1 MSQTPRY
8 CSACGERLSPGDNF
22 CAACGDSVT
31 SQTEGHSPDEADT
44 SGDASGYTKP
54 AGGHEPGDGFAA
66 TRGGSATRDRTDGTT
81 RDRTDRAT
89 RSPTGAATDD
99 DGRWL
104 RQRVADLRAR
114 GWEVTRDE
122 GDRVELVDRGVGSI
136 PAHLLI
142 FFFTSGVGN
151 LLYGWY
157 SWTWGAPERLVT
169 ADGHEE
175 VDSGGDGLGSLIAAV
190 VALGVLGIN
199 AMLFMIALLAGVP
212 SVAVSGLLFTL
223 LLLVGTVVFR
233 GDVDTT
239 SLSKFG
245 RERDVDEQQVRTPP
259 ESCATCGDRV
269 IEGERR
275 EFADQFYLA
284 GVPVQTY
291 EKGSNT
297 YCADCVADDR
307 GPDDVDDLERELE
320 RLRTDADGQSRASR
334 ERERP

>member
-1 MSQTPRY
+1 MSRTPRY

-31 SQTEGHSPDEADT
+31 SQTERQSRDDPDS
-44 SGDASGYTKP
+44 SGVTGRYTER
-54 AGGHEPGDGFAA
+54 GNHGTGDGV
-66 TRGGSATRDRTDGTT
+66 TSTGESTT
-81 RDRTDRAT
+81 RPRTDRAT
-89 RSPTGAATDD
+89 PDPTGAATDD
-99 DGRWL
+99 DSRWL

-114 GWEVTRDE
+114 GWEVTRDD
-122 GDRVELVDRGVGSI
+122 GDRVELIDRGVGSI

-142 FFFTSGVGN
+142 FFFTSGLGN

-175 VDSGGDGLGSLIAAV
+175 VDEGGNGVGTLIAAV
-190 VALGVLGIN
+190 AAVGILGIN
-199 AMLFMIALLAGVP
+199 AMLFFVALLAGAP

-223 LLLVGTVVFR
+223 LMIVGAVAFQN
-233 GDVDTT
+233 DVETA

-259 ESCATCGDRV
+259 ESCAACGDRV

-275 EFADQFYLA
+275 RFTDRFYLA
-284 GVPVQTY
+284 GVPLYTY
-291 EKGSNT
+291 EEGTNT
-297 YCADCVADDR
+297 YCDDCVADSRD
-307 GPDDVDDLERELE
+307 PDDVADLERELE
-320 RLRTDADGQSRASR
+320 RLRTDADGRSRANR

>member
-1 MSQTPRY
+1 MSRTPRY

-22 CAACGDSVT
+22 CAACGESVT
-31 SQTEGHSPDEADT
+31 SRETHARDGVDT
-44 SGDASGYTKP
+44 PSDAGGYREP
-54 AGGHEPGDGFAA
+54 AGDDG
-66 TRGGSATRDRTDGTT
+66 GGPRTDPT
-81 RDRTDRAT
+81 RHRR
-89 RSPTGAATDD
+89 GAATDD
-99 DGRWL
+99 DRRWL

-114 GWEVTRDE
+114 GWEVTRNN
-122 GDRVELVDRGVGSI
+122 GDRVALVDRGVGSI
-136 PAHLLI
+136 PAHLLV
-142 FFFTSGVGN
+142 FAFTGGMGN

-157 SWTWGAPERLVT
+157 SWTWGAPERFVT

-175 VDSGGDGLGSLIAAV
+175 VDEGGDGVDTLIAAV

-199 AMLFMIALLAGVP
+199 AVLFVIALLAGAP

-223 LLLVGTVVFR
+223 LLLVGTVAFR
-233 GDVDTT
+233 TDVETA

-245 RERDVDEQQVRTPP
+245 REREVDEQQVRTPP
-259 ESCATCGDRV
+259 ESCAACGDRV

-284 GVPVQTY
+284 GVPLRTY

-307 GPDDVDDLERELE
+307 GPDDLADLERELE
-320 RLRTDADGQSRASR
+320 RLRTDADGASRADR
-334 ERERP
+334 ERERR